1 MYALLRLCEL
11 LCLVVLKVGD
21 GPREYIRAIA
31 KHAKSGVAGRTENAA
46 HSASCVVVIQCERAW
61 VAARRSAA
69 SAFANCANATLAFK
83 HRVVF
88 VRLYTEFLSPVA
100 VGRLAS
106 RFIAIFLAPFRLL
119 ISSACTTKP
128 LHPVALSFVQGE
140 VGNGFNSLAAPTP
153 LHSIGGLRSTLVKFV
168 VAAKVFKWLPLYPTN
183 GPPIPLS
190 DVRRPAAS
198 AFAKPWALSSFVI
211 NHG

>member
-1 MYALLRLCEL
+1 MAALLRLCEL

-46 HSASCVVVIQCERAW
+46 HSASGVIVIQCERAW

-69 SAFANCANATLAFK
+69 SAFANCANATLTFK

-100 VGRLAS
+100 VSRYAS
-106 RFIAIFLAPFRLL
+106 RFIAICLAPFRLL

-128 LHPVALSFVQGE
+128 LHPIALSFVHGE
-140 VGNGFNSLAAPTP
+140 VGNGLNSFAAPAP
-153 LHSIGGLRSTLVKFV
+153 LHPIGGLRSTLVKFV
-168 VAAKVFKWLPLYPTN
+168 VAAKVFKWLPFYP
-183 GPPIPLS
+183 
-190 DVRRPAAS
+190 
-198 AFAKPWALSSFVI
+198 AK
-211 NHG
+211 

>member
-1 MYALLRLCEL
+1 MYWLLSIFAIALL
-11 LCLVVLKVGD
+11 VMNKVCV
-21 GPREYIRAIA
+21 RCSKEVWAVI
-31 KHAKSGVAGRTENAA
+31 KQAKSPVAMSAKYSSDRSSGVI
-46 HSASCVVVIQCERAW
+46 VIQCERAW

-69 SAFANCANATLAFK
+69 SAFANCANATLDFK

-100 VGRLAS
+100 VSRLAS

-140 VGNGFNSLAAPTP
+140 VGNWFNSLAAPTP

-168 VAAKVFKWLPLYPTN
+168 VAAKVFKWLPLYPTK